1 MKLSELLQQ
10 AIVQGATDVHLE
22 AGKQPYFRLGHD
34 LQIGSDMTMTEN
46 VFDEIQLACEW
57 GELKAEEISSRSDNK
72 IIQLTDNDISDK
84 QLTIEQMIEQTHSLH
99 RNGLTLNKVADT
111 RGVYQPKS
119 KDSAFTFQNVRVRVH
134 LYKAQQSMCGTL
146 RILYNQSL
154 AMPTGEAGKL
164 LHHIVKLQEGLVL
177 VSGPTGS
184 GKSFTLASCLEC
196 INKEA
201 HKHIITLEDP
211 IEFTFQNKG
220 SLIHQRQLG
229 QDMDSMAAG
238 VRDALREDPDVIMI
252 GELRDRETLEAALHA
267 AETGH
272 LVFATLHT
280 QRAVMAINRMI
291 SVFPAE
297 QQEEVRAQLSQVLR
311 AVLCQ
316 RLVRIETKFIV
327 VRDILLNTPAVANLI
342 RQRKEPQ
349 IVSIQ
354 ETQPPMQTMEM
365 AVAMLEKEWG
375 PRAELKEV
383 LEQSYEML

>member
-1 MKLSELLQQ
+1 MGLSALLLK
-10 AIVQGATDVHLE
+10 AIAEGATDIHLE
-22 AGKQPYFRLGHD
+22 SNQEPYFRLGND
-34 LQIGSDMTMTEN
+34 LVRHEGVKVSDTLFSEIITASERGYWN
-46 VFDEIQLACEW
+46 VKN
-57 GELKAEEISSRSDNK
+57 GDNK
-72 IIQLTDNDISDK
+72 QLNICTGK
-84 QLTIEQMIEQTHSLH
+84 QEIGEVSLDQ
-99 RNGLTLNKVADT
+99 VADT
-111 RGVYQPKS
+111 RKLYKTFS
-119 KDSAFTFQNVRVRVH
+119 KDSAFSFQNIRVRVH
-134 LYKAQQSMCGTL
+134 LYRAKQQRCGTL

-154 AMPTGEAGKL
+154 AMPDGEAGKL
-164 LHHIVKLQEGLVL
+164 LHRIVHLQEGLVL
-177 VSGPTGS
+177 VTGPTGS
-184 GKSFTLASCLEC
+184 GKSYTLATCLQC
-196 INKEA
+196 INEES

-211 IEFTFQNKG
+211 IEFSFENKQ

-229 QDMDSMAAG
+229 QDMESMAAG

-252 GELRDRETLEAALHA
+252 GELRDRETLEVALHA

-291 SVFPAE
+291 SVFPAS

-316 RLVRIETKFIV
+316 RLLRFDKNFVV

-365 AVAMLEKEWG
+365 AVAALKSKWG
-375 PRAELKEV
+375 NRSEFKEV
-383 LEQSYEML
+383 LEQSYEAI

>member
-1 MKLSELLQQ
+1 M
-10 AIVQGATDVHLE
+10 
-22 AGKQPYFRLGHD
+22 
-34 LQIGSDMTMTEN
+34 
-46 VFDEIQLACEW
+46 
-57 GELKAEEISSRSDNK
+57 
-72 IIQLTDNDISDK
+72 
-84 QLTIEQMIEQTHSLH
+84 
-99 RNGLTLNKVADT
+99 
-111 RGVYQPKS
+111 
-119 KDSAFTFQNVRVRVH
+119 
-134 LYKAQQSMCGTL
+134 
-146 RILYNQSL
+146 
-154 AMPTGEAGKL
+154 MPNGEAGKL
-164 LHHIVKLQEGLVL
+164 LHRIVHLQEGLVL
-177 VSGPTGS
+177 VTGPTGS
-184 GKSFTLASCLEC
+184 GKSYTLATCLQC
-196 INKEA
+196 INDEC

-211 IEFTFQNKG
+211 IEFTFENNQ

-229 QDMDSMAAG
+229 QDMESMAAG

-291 SVFPAE
+291 SVFPAS

-316 RLVRIETKFIV
+316 RLLRFDKQFVV

-365 AVAMLEKEWG
+365 AVAALKAEWG
-375 PRAELKEV
+375 ERSEFKEV
-383 LEQSYEML
+383 LEQAYETV